1 MAGIRAASITH
12 KTHSH
17 SNFYFHP
24 LQMPRHP
31 FYVRR
36 DLSTSDFT
44 HPKSIPRHGCL
55 VSIMCTKF
63 GDPNFGRF
71 WFVTLNLSKAYTHSY
86 IHTYIHTYRQTDRQ
100 PVTLCAWL
108 RVCSNICQLQRV
120 SINPPPLVRPLYYL
134 NNSVKNQ
141 PILIIFGIW
150 HPEKTW
156 HRKNINVPTSSTN
169 SWRECKTVIFQ
180 LFSTMIS
187 NKQHHHSKTVKMT
200 LY

>member
-1 MAGIRAASITH
+1 MSVVTFQHLILRIQNQSHVMVAWSRSCAPNLVILTSVVFDL
-12 KTHSH
+12 SH
-17 SNFYFHP
+17 SIY
-24 LQMPRHP
+24 Q
-31 FYVRR
+31 RR
-36 DLSTSDFT
+36 T
-44 HPKSIPRHGCL
+44 HI
-55 VSIMCTKF
+55 
-63 GDPNFGRF
+63 
-71 WFVTLNLSKAYTHSY
+71 VTY